1 MASGCRL
8 LVLLEQQPDFLAWA
22 DYAVAAQLRRTCR
35 AARAAVARFPW
46 DLDQNISRI
55 AGARDP
61 SRRPKAPY
69 GNFAYEYI
77 ANWRRCCP
85 RAVRL
90 TVDKTS
96 LLHGDGAAL
105 AGLRRLEI
113 RSEVGERVL
122 RLLSGRSGPDLEF
135 DLDGAL
141 AHARSLVELRVEC
154 GGVATVRASACAFV
168 ALAQLKR
175 LELVGELYGDRR
187 APARS
192 LDALFAP
199 LAALESL
206 TVTDFGRNLGGA
218 LGGAPLAGLRCLTL
232 RRCPHVAL
240 TDDVL
245 EAMAGLLELA
255 LEGCPGAALSPRAF
269 AGRAQLRAL
278 TLDSCARVELDDG
291 AFAGLVSLRALRI
304 SGCRAR
310 LTGAFRR
317 DLPADCS
324 CSIVCDADRIG
335 ASQ

>member
-1 MASGCRL
+1 MADCRL
-8 LVLLEQQPDFLAWA
+8 VALLEQQPDFLAWA
-22 DYAVAAQLRRTCR
+22 DYAIAAQLRRTCR
-35 AARAAVARFPW
+35 AARAAVARYPW

-69 GNFAYEYI
+69 GNFAYEYV
-77 ANWRRCCP
+77 ANWHRCCP

-90 TVDKTS
+90 TVDKAS
-96 LLHGDGAAL
+96 ILHGDGAAL

-113 RSEVGERVL
+113 RSEVISGVFRPIPELTPYVVL
-122 RLLSGRSGPDLEF
+122 

-154 GGVATVRASACAFV
+154 GGVASTLASASAFV
-168 ALAQLKR
+168 ALARLKR
-175 LELVGELYGDRR
+175 LELVGELHGDRR

-206 TVTDFGRNLGGA
+206 TVADFGRYLGRA
-218 LGGAPLAGLRCLTL
+218 LGGARLAGLRCLTL

-245 EAMAGLLELA
+245 VAMSDLLELA
-255 LEGCPGAALSPRAF
+255 LESCPSAVLTPRAF

-278 TLDSCARVELDDG
+278 AVTDCARVELDDS
-291 AFAGLVSLRALRI
+291 AFAGLVNLRALCI
-304 SGCRAR
+304 TGCRAR

-324 CSIVCDADRIG
+324 CSIVCDAVSIG
-335 ASQ
+335 ASR